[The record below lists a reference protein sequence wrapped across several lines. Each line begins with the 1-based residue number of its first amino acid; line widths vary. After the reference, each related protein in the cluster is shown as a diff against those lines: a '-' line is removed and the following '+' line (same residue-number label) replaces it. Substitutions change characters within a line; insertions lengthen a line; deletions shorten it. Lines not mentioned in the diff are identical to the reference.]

1 MVVLD
6 GCYFIRLVVFWLGY
20 AKVSNDLKAL
30 TNHSIWL
37 VIATMKDSVLMW
49 IYLCQQDGLFNR

>member
-1 MVVLD
+1 M
-6 GCYFIRLVVFWLGY
+6 GY